1 MSYLTYCT
9 CGSSTPNI
17 AEISKSWF
25 LIHYLAAW
33 INGCSRFRGRTK
45 GILFICWLIINKL
58 QPNVRSWNTCL
69 GPEGVPWI
77 EVPLYDGRIVC
88 LWFFCWILILLNRLL
103 QQLPKPDMIKT
114 VNSWAKLI
122 FPQLVSTAPKVRTV
136 RLWIGILWVRFLYF
150 TFHDIGKDKLCLSFT
165 WVSFKQNVNFQ

>member
-9 CGSSTPNI
+9 CGSSTHNI

-33 INGCSRFRGRTK
+33 NNGCSRFRGRTK

-58 QPNVRSWNTCL
+58 QPNIPSWNTCL
-69 GPEGVPWI
+69 GPEGVSWI

-88 LWFFCWILILLNRLL
+88 LLIFAGYLLNRLL

-136 RLWIGILWVRFLYF
+136 TLGILWVRCFLFYILWHREGQIMSQ
-150 TFHDIGKDKLCLSFT
+150 FHLS
-165 WVSFKQNVNFQ
+165 QFQTKC